1 MDFNEK
7 DRQTDEHPEFVCV
20 CVCAKC
26 KGERDKEKVKVKMN
40 GDNKLFENWN
50 LQNST

>member
-1 MDFNEK
+1 MEK
-7 DRQTDEHPEFVCV
+7 DRQTDEQLKFVW
-20 CVCAKC
+20 AQRKR
-26 KGERDKEKVKVKMN
+26 ERVTERERENENVKVKMN

>member
-1 MDFNEK
+1 MKET
-7 DRQTDEHPEFVCV
+7 DRQTSIRNL
-20 CVCAKC
+20 CANC
-26 KGERDKEKVKVKMN
+26 KGERDKEKMKVKMN